1 MSTERED
8 MGHDNTSELRPP
20 EWRLLWWSQSAEL
33 ADALVQ
39 HEWSLCTRGLV
50 VEGKAADD
58 IQLCPMCQTP
68 LPGLGEPY
76 ARVYHCMQRVQQ
88 MNAALGT
95 PVQEPLIFK
104 DCSHSAKCDAARKI
118 VGSWCMWY
126 GPWACVCMFLE
137 RGWWEY
143 EARTVCDGGM
153 NYWQGCTCT

>member
-1 MSTERED
+1 ME
-8 MGHDNTSELRPP
+8 TSSVEL
-20 EWRLLWWSQSAEL
+20 AEL

-58 IQLCPMCQTP
+58 IHLCPMCQTP

-126 GPWACVCMFLE
+126 GPWACVCMSLE